1 MAATGGAMSSLI
13 LIADDDRESVERLD
27 AALRREGLRTV
38 VADDG
43 QQAIELHTAL
53 KPDLVLL
60 SVALPGRDGW
70 DVLGEL
76 RRRGDTPVVMIGEQ
90 DQPHHRL
97 QALRIGAD
105 DHLTRPAD
113 PVEVAARVQ
122 SILRRATGGR
132 NAKVLRVGPL
142 EVQLENYMAAV
153 LKTGGRRRLDLTLTE
168 FRILAHMAR
177 TPLRVFSRTEI
188 MQACFD
194 NQAVLERTIDSHVSH
209 LRRKLEGAD
218 AAGLLTNVRGVGY
231 RLEAE
236 A

>member
-27 AALRREGLRTV
+27 AALRRDGLRTV

-43 QQAIELHTAL
+43 EQALHLHASL
-53 KPDLVLL
+53 RPDLVLL
-60 SVALPGRDGW
+60 AVALPGRDGW

-76 RRRGDTPVVMIGEQ
+76 RRRGDIPVVMIGAA

-105 DHLTRPAD
+105 DHLERLTD
-113 PVEVAARVQ
+113 PVEVTARVQ
-122 SILRRATGGR
+122 SILRRTTGGR

-153 LKTGGRRRLDLTLTE
+153 MSGGARRRLDLTLTE

-177 TPLRVFSRTEI
+177 TPLRVFSRSEI

-194 NQAVLERTIDSHVSH
+194 NQTVLDRTIDSHVSH
-209 LRRKLEGAD
+209 LRRKLENAD

>member
-1 MAATGGAMSSLI
+1 MSSLI
-13 LIADDDRESVERLD
+13 LIADEDREGAD
-27 AALRREGLRTV
+27 ALVVVLRREGLRTV
-38 VADDG
+38 VVEDG
-43 QQAIELHTAL
+43 QQAIDIHAAL

-60 SVALPGRDGW
+60 GVALPVRDGW

-76 RRRGDTPVVMIGEQ
+76 RRLGETPVVMIGA
-90 DQPHHRL
+90 DGQPRQRL
-97 QALRIGAD
+97 HALRIGAD
-105 DHLTRPAD
+105 DHLARPVD
-113 PVEVAARVQ
+113 PIEVAARVQ
-122 SILRRATGGR
+122 SLLRRSGGGR
-132 NAKVLRVGPL
+132 AAKVLRVGPL

-153 LKTGGRRRLDLTLTE
+153 LTAEGRRRLDLTLTE

-177 TPLRVFSRTEI
+177 TPLRVFSRAEI
-188 MQACFD
+188 MQACFA
-194 NQAVLERTIDSHVSH
+194 NQTVLERTIDSHVSH